1 MMSFWISI
9 TERVDL
15 YVIEQNGEL
24 LEAILR
30 DFFPYLKKVL
40 KMPKFQQRNWAY
52 TYLLKIFIVLIC

>member
-15 YVIEQNGEL
+15 YVIEPNEEL

-30 DFFPYLKKVL
+30 DFFPYLKK
-40 KMPKFQQRNWAY
+40 K
-52 TYLLKIFIVLIC
+52 C